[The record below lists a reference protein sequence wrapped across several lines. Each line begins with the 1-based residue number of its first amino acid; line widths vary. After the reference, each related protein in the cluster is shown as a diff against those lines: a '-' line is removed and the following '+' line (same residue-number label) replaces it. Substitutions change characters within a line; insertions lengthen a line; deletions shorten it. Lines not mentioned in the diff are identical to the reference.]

1 MSVVKINYA
10 WVKFITIAFMANAS
24 FTINILGKTQK
35 YEVCQAG
42 TFLFK
47 HGGDKVKMLVYLVF
61 LCVSSQFGCILFN
74 NEVKYS

>member
-35 YEVCQAG
+35 YESGYFPFQTWWRQGKNASLPHLSLCFISVWM
-42 TFLFK
+42 
-47 HGGDKVKMLVYLVF
+47 HLV
-61 LCVSSQFGCILFN
+61 
-74 NEVKYS
+74 